1 MRDYDEALQMTLIE
15 PSFSD
20 NSSLFGKLGL
30 FCFLVSL
37 FKFFGACLWK
47 VYSSLPHLLTLA
59 HQHIKFP

>member
-20 NSSLFGKLGL
+20 NISLFGKLGL

-37 FKFFGACLWK
+37 FKFFG
-47 VYSSLPHLLTLA
+47 VMDEVEN
-59 HQHIKFP
+59 

>member
-1 MRDYDEALQMTLIE
+1 MRDYDEAFQMTLIE
-15 PSFSD
+15 TSFSD
-20 NSSLFGKLGL
+20 NISLFGKLGL